1 MMAFLISGI
10 IIPILKQYIKK
21 KVRKID
27 VEFNVRREG
36 EGGALVLS
44 CTKMKDSEEPT
55 TRAYD
60 LSPLNLYIDNDGE
73 EVNSLVV

>member
-1 MMAFLISGI
+1 M
-10 IIPILKQYIKK
+10 
-21 KVRKID
+21 RKID